1 VWYLLNKT
9 WYGLYARAA
18 GERPLAAESGGL
30 DVLRL
35 RYPAVIVGSLLA
47 ALGGSALVLATSGGF
62 VPGMTAGRGFIALG
76 VVVLAK
82 WRPLWIMIYALGFG
96 LTQGL
101 QFLAAQVPALQ
112 SVPRQ
117 FWVALPYLVT
127 VIAVVF
133 APGSTYPA
141 AVGIPYRRAGA

>member
-1 VWYLLNKT
+1 M
-9 WYGLYARAA
+9 
-18 GERPLAAESGGL
+18 
-30 DVLRL
+30 
-35 RYPAVIVGSLLA
+35 A

-62 VPGMTAGRGFIALG
+62 VRDDCRSGFIALG

-101 QFLAAQVPALQ
+101 QFLAGQVPALQ
-112 SVPRQ
+112 SVPTQ

-141 AVGIPYRRAGA
+141 AVGIPYRRAGS